1 MNPITLSSNQ
11 PANRFY
17 LGGSQI
23 ASFRGEPASGNHIP
37 EDWVASTTTV
47 FGHRNL
53 GLTTLPSGVR
63 LIDAINQDPIAWLGR
78 GHFERYGV
86 DTKLL
91 VKLLDAGQRLPV
103 HAHPTSFFAS
113 SHLGRS
119 HGKAEAWYILADG
132 EVHVGLKERIL
143 LPQLLELVQ
152 RQDVE
157 TLLGLL
163 HTQRVHRGD
172 TVYIPAGTLHAIGAG
187 TFLLEVQ
194 EPEDLS
200 ILLEWRDFELDGA
213 RDGHLGLGFETALS
227 AVDLNR
233 RSDSDIS
240 ALISRNP
247 SGPSLLPEISREF
260 FELSHYV
267 VEEVVSLEAGFAVIV
282 VIAGQVQLQWN
293 ASSALY
299 LEHGSTTV
307 VPFGVGPLHLTGHG
321 EVVICRP
328 PRS

>member
-1 MNPITLSSNQ
+1 M
-11 PANRFY
+11 
-17 LGGSQI
+17 
-23 ASFRGEPASGNHIP
+23 
-37 EDWVASTTTV
+37 
-47 FGHRNL
+47 

-63 LIDAINQDPIAWLGR
+63 LIDAINKDPIAWLGQ

-103 HAHPTSFFAS
+103 HAHPTSSFAS

-143 LPQLLELVQ
+143 LPQLLDLVR

-163 HTQRVHRGD
+163 HTQSVHRGD

-213 RDGHLGLGFETALS
+213 RDGHLGLGFETALL
-227 AVDLNR
+227 AVDLNS
-233 RSDSDIS
+233 RSEADIS
-240 ALISRNP
+240 ALISRKP

-260 FELSHYV
+260 FTLSHYV
-267 VEEVVSLEAGFAVIV
+267 VEEVVSLEAGFSVIV

-293 ASSALY
+293 TSSTLY
-299 LEHGSTTV
+299 LQHGSTTV
-307 VPFGVGPLHLTGHG
+307 VPFGVGPVHLTGHG
-321 EVVICRP
+321 EVVVCRP
-328 PRS
+328 PGS